1 MHHCH
6 YYRNIFF
13 IYTVKI
19 DFHEHLDGLSVPK
32 CLLKS
37 VLLHVGRTNACE
49 TSCGCSSRL
58 TAKKKFPQKIIQN
71 PSSSRAGS
79 CHRSRAQGL
88 SSPSQMPSPTPIA
101 ASDPCVWEGES
112 PSDPLP
118 LSSPSPDPLLMCF
131 PSGLVGGKLWFD
143 VLDVYSR
150 PQLVLHVSQ
159 LKLACYFEQAKTP
172 ARLVRKTQR
181 AKSSLVELVTSQAK
195 SSWSRV
201 E

>member
-1 MHHCH
+1 M
-6 YYRNIFF
+6 RNF
-13 IYTVKI
+13 IWV
-19 DFHEHLDGLSVPK
+19 
-32 CLLKS
+32 LKPS
-37 VLLHVGRTNACE
+37 DC
-49 TSCGCSSRL
+49 
-58 TAKKKFPQKIIQN
+58 KKKFPQKIIQN
-71 PSSSRAGS
+71 PSSSRAGG

-112 PSDPLP
+112 PSDPPP
-118 LSSPSPDPLLMCF
+118 LSSASPDPLLMCF
-131 PSGLVGGKLWFD
+131 PSGLVGGELWFD

-150 PQLVLHVSQ
+150 PQLILHVSQ